1 MAADLV
7 NSPPEGRYDVAILR
21 AVIQVL
27 PPKNVNKVLKNNFQ
41 VMEPGSSIYIV
52 GSILDDTRLSPIAS
66 VAFSL
71 VFLNVYDDGKS
82 YTEKEHR
89 HLLREA
95 GFVDIS
101 IEHNAMSDGLG
112 IVSARKA

>member
-1 MAADLV
+1 MAADLI
-7 NSPPEGRYDVAILR
+7 NSPPEGSYDVAILR
-21 AVIQVL
+21 ALIQVL
-27 PPKNVNKVLKNNFQ
+27 PSQYAKKALKNISQ

-52 GSILDDTRLSPIAS
+52 GSVLDDTRLSPIAS

-89 HLLREA
+89 DLLLEA

-112 IVSARKA
+112 IVSARKS